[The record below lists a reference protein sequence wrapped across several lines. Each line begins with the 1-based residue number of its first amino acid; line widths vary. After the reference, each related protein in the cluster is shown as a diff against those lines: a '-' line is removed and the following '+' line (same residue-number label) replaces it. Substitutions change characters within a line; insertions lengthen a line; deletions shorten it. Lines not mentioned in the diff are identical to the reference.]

1 MAAQTQADVAPS
13 RIAPDCR
20 LEGELVFGGPVH
32 LSGQV
37 IGSLTCEGC
46 LTVEAGAS
54 VEGRVRAAD
63 IIVRGSIK
71 GDIAASR
78 LIDVHTGGQI
88 DGVIF
93 APSITAAPGTRIDG
107 DVMIAPE
114 RPETHIRR
122 ADEAIAL
129 LDARRHRPWKA
140 DPHPASPAPSRLPG
154 G

>member
-1 MAAQTQADVAPS
+1 MAAQTQADVATS

-20 LEGELVFGGPVH
+20 LEGELVFSGPVH
-32 LSGQV
+32 LSGH
-37 IGSLTCEGC
+37 ILGSLTCEGC

-54 VEGRVRAAD
+54 IEGRVRAAD
-63 IIVRGSIK
+63 IIVRGSVK

-78 LIDVHTGGQI
+78 LIEVHTGGQI

-93 APSITAAPGTRIDG
+93 APSITAASGTRIDG

-122 ADEAIAL
+122 ADEAMAL
-129 LDARRHRPWKA
+129 LTARRRQPSKA
-140 DPHPASPAPSRLPG
+140 EPRAASPAPSQPPG